1 MDIVNRVTTNTV
13 LFDFNRD
20 QLLPFTFTRPVADIR
35 VGILTI
41 REQWELLLKC
51 PTSTSTKEY
60 LSGKYPAWQET
71 ENLFV
76 NGAVIPEEGLIEAAR
91 ALKLG
96 QRLMYNDIPLA
107 AFSEGWV
114 DPMSTEISF
123 HDIPFKG
130 KVLMIQ
136 NKWDLFTLNDQV
148 LRMQF
153 KLITD
158 GRRSAQISS
167 SNTVIGSGQLF
178 VEPGAKV
185 EGSTI
190 NCSTGP
196 VYIGKDAE
204 VMEGCLI
211 RGPFALCDH
220 AVLKMGAKIY
230 GATTIGPHCRVGG
243 EVNNSVLMGYSN
255 KAHDGF
261 LGNSV
266 IGEWCNLGADSNNSN
281 LKNNYSAVKVWNYT
295 TEEFENSGLVFCG
308 LFMGDHSKCS
318 INSMFNTGTV
328 CGVGSNI
335 FGSGFPP
342 KLIPSFSWGG
352 FSGNPRFE
360 FEKVISLARQVYS
373 RRGIEF
379 GAIDETILRT
389 VFLLTEST
397 ESAES

>member
-13 LFDFNRD
+13 LFDYNRD

-51 PTSTSTKEY
+51 PTSTNTKEY

-91 ALKLG
+91 SLKLG

-107 AFSEGWV
+107 VFSEGWI
-114 DPMSTEISF
+114 DPVSTDAGF
-123 HDIPFKG
+123 NDIQFKG

-136 NKWDLFTLNDQV
+136 NKWDLFALNDQV
-148 LRMQF
+148 LRMQY
-153 KLITD
+153 KLVTE

-167 SNTVIGSGQLF
+167 TNTVIGSGQLF
-178 VEPGAKV
+178 VEPGAKI

-243 EVNNSVLMGYSN
+243 EVNNSVLLGYSN

-266 IGEWCNLGADSNNSN
+266 IGEWCNLGADTNNSN

-295 TEEFENSGLVFCG
+295 TEEFENSNLVFCG

-318 INSMFNTGTV
+318 INTMFNTGTV
-328 CGVGSNI
+328 CGVGANV

-373 RRGIEF
+373 RRNIEF